1 MKKLVLFFSV
11 AAALMAVSCNKN
23 EKGEVL
29 SPDEQKETVVEV
41 CTEAA
46 KQLELKNWQSSAV
59 LASFSVDAF
68 SHAKPSEG
76 VENYAQTLVGK
87 WEKASLIDLQDVKG
101 AFSIDG
107 TGVITRNNA
116 NDLTLS
122 YAAYDSFEAEA
133 KPVACVATVSVKNSG
148 NKIVAVK
155 AEEETDAIHKEEQPK
170 DVMLAVPSSVNFNIK
185 ADGKQEFALGVN
197 DIKIGGLNN
206 GVPGIDGTYSFT
218 AALTA
223 GQYKLAIT
231 KAKYST
237 KEVGLGINFSNKGK
251 SIIKANLSATGNLPV
266 EEGDPIF
273 DELTGKANA
282 SITLLDQ
289 VSLKGNLDYTG
300 IKGLEEKYGKDFEPE
315 TVEEAQAALDEI
327 LKYVNLGVYMKNA
340 CQGKL
345 TFVVSEVAAPAGT
358 DGNKIKVNP
367 AIKFTDGSETMLA
380 EDYGYSLLGEIM
392 SSDYI
397 LGVVAEISQ
406 FIEQL
411 KSYSGEEGE

>member
-29 SPDEQKETVVEV
+29 SPDEQKATVVEV

-46 KQLELKNWQSSAV
+46 KQIELKNWQSTAV
-59 LASFSVDAF
+59 LASFSVDAI

-76 VENYAQTLVGK
+76 VENYAQILVGK

-148 NKIVAVK
+148 NKIVVVK
-155 AEEETDAIHKEEQPK
+155 AEEGTDAITKEEQPK

-237 KEVGLGINFSNKGK
+237 KEIGLGINFSNSGK
-251 SIIKANLSATGNLPV
+251 SIIKANFSATGEIPV
-266 EEGDPIF
+266 EEGDPII
-273 DELTGKANA
+273 ENITGKANA

-289 VSLKGNLDYTG
+289 ISLKGKIDYTG
-300 IKGLEEKYGKDFEPE
+300 IVNLAKLSGEAFSDPK
-315 TVEEAQAALDEI
+315 TVEEGQAVVDAM
-327 LKYVNLGVYMKNA
+327 LKYVDLGIYMKNA

-345 TFVVSEVAAPAGT
+345 TFLVSEETSPDPEDGTYIYVA
-358 DGNKIKVNP
+358 P

-380 EDYGYSLLGEIM
+380 ADYGYSLLGEIM

-406 FIEQL
+406 FIEQFT
-411 KSYSGEEGE
+411 GEGDE